1 MLGLLAYG
9 RVLTV
14 AVLLLLQK
22 SELSGASLTERSLV
36 SLPKSWGRYIYG
48 PANHCFIGFSLN
60 CSHLLALLFPPS
72 LCEILS

>member
-36 SLPKSWGRYIYG
+36 FLT
-48 PANHCFIGFSLN
+48 
-60 CSHLLALLFPPS
+60 
-72 LCEILS
+72 